1 MRLLKFSLMTIMIA
15 AMLLLT
21 GCDSDS
27 NSNASQAVG
36 SSSNTSSTTATADK
50 PVENKSSAETSKK
63 EPVSLDVKVY
73 YPDNQGLKLLA
84 VKRTVKLEGTDKY
97 KAAITSLMSGTKD
110 SNQTNIIPKQTK
122 LNSITV
128 KDGIA
133 YVDFNDAL
141 VKKFTG
147 GSTGEEMLVG
157 SIVNTLTEFSEIK
170 KVQILVNGKKIESIA
185 GHIDL
190 TTPQPRMENLLK

>member
-1 MRLLKFSLMTIMIA
+1 MRFLKFSLMAIMIA
-15 AMLLLT
+15 AALLLT
-21 GCDSDS
+21 GCDSDN
-27 NSNASQAVG
+27 NSNAGQTVG
-36 SSSNTSSTTATADK
+36 SSSSANTTSAADK
-50 PVENKSSAETSKK
+50 PAENKSSAETSKK
-63 EPVSLDVKVY
+63 EPISLDIKVY
-73 YPDNQGLKLLA
+73 YPDNQGLKLIA
-84 VKRTVKLEGTDKY
+84 VKRTVKIEDTDKY

-110 SNQTNIIPKQTK
+110 SSQTNIIPKQTK
-122 LNSITV
+122 LNSIAV

-157 SIVNTLTEFSEIK
+157 SIVNTLTEFPEIK
-170 KVQILVNGKKIESIA
+170 KVQILINGKKIESIA

-190 TTPQPRMENLLK
+190 TAPQSRMVNLIK

>member
-1 MRLLKFSLMTIMIA
+1 MRFLKFSLMAIMIA
-15 AMLLLT
+15 AALLLT
-21 GCDSDS
+21 GCDSDN
-27 NSNASQAVG
+27 NSNAGQTVG
-36 SSSNTSSTTATADK
+36 SSSSANTTSAADK
-50 PVENKSSAETSKK
+50 PAENKSSAETSKK
-63 EPVSLDVKVY
+63 EPVSLDIKVY
-73 YPDNQGLKLLA
+73 YPDNQGLKLIA
-84 VKRTVKLEGTDKY
+84 VKRTVKIEDTDKY

-110 SNQTNIIPKQTK
+110 SSQTNIIPKQTK
-122 LNSITV
+122 LNSIAV

-157 SIVNTLTEFSEIK
+157 SIVNTLTEFPEVK
-170 KVQILVNGKKIESIA
+170 KVQILINGKKIESIA

-190 TTPQPRMENLLK
+190 TAPQSRMVNLIK